1 MPGGGAPS
9 AAALQRS
16 GRTMRLQTKRR
27 RLAVGRLRVP
37 AFPRLPAVI
46 GSTIAPSPFRAPITP
61 SAFPPHLTDILHPHA
76 DWPPLL
82 ATGFAPL
89 PDGLSDPERAS
100 ILLALSTSIAESG
113 RLSVATKFCRF
124 WAFCAQTGV
133 SPIPAPANRILAFVQ
148 FLRAEGRVSVHFAP
162 QYVSAITTVHPWFAV
177 HDFMAT
183 TPLVKTLFDA
193 WRISVADQEARDQVL
208 GFPAT
213 SLVALLEAAAHSPD
227 VAILRAALVV
237 GLDFIFFNRADSAFP
252 ISAGDLREDG
262 EYIIFCE
269 TRFKRKR
276 TDSLVNRVRWF
287 NAARLPSLLACLR
300 LYRDLRM
307 VHYHPEPVPP
317 SFWQLRA
324 EGRPTTA
331 LVRRIFEFAAT
342 IWPALFPAGVT
353 HHALR
358 RGGAT
363 AAHAIGIPL
372 ETICFWGGW
381 AFGSNAVYRYV
392 DFTHEPTPADFQAF
406 GWMGLRAA
414 DIANE
419 FLRREL
425 PPLPSAP

>member
-1 MPGGGAPS
+1 M
-9 AAALQRS
+9 
-16 GRTMRLQTKRR
+16 
-27 RLAVGRLRVP
+27 P

-46 GSTIAPSPFRAPITP
+46 GSTIAPSTFRAPITS
-61 SAFPPHLTDILHPHA
+61 SAFPPHLIDLLHPHA

-82 ATGFAPL
+82 AAGFAPL

-100 ILLALSTSIAESG
+100 ILLALSSSNAESG

-124 WAFCAQTGV
+124 WAFCAHTGV
-133 SPIPAPANRILAFVQ
+133 SPIPAPADRILAFVQ
-148 FLRAEGRVSVHFAP
+148 FLREEGRVSVRSAP
-162 QYVSAITTVHPWFAV
+162 QYVSAITTVHRWFAV
-177 HDFMAT
+177 EDFTAT
-183 TPLVKTLFDA
+183 TPLVKKLFDA

-208 GFPAT
+208 AFPAT
-213 SLVALLEAAAHSPD
+213 SLVALLEHAAQSPD
-227 VAILRAALVV
+227 VAILRAALVL
-237 GLDFIFFNRADSAFP
+237 GLDFVFFNRADSAFP
-252 ISAGDLREDG
+252 IAAGDLREEG
-262 EYIIFCE
+262 EYIVFRE

-276 TDSLVNRVRWF
+276 TDSLVNRVRRF
-287 NAARLPSLLACLR
+287 NAGRLPCLLACLR
-300 LYRDLRM
+300 HYRDLR
-307 VHYHPEPVPP
+307 VAHYQPEPVPP

-331 LVRRIFEFAAT
+331 LVRRIFEFAAAT
-342 IWPALFPAGVT
+342 WPALFPAGVT

-381 AFGSNAVYRYV
+381 AFGSDAVYRYV

-406 GWMGLRAA
+406 GWMRVRAA

-425 PPLPSAP
+425 PLLPADP